1 MDSMIKDNEVDEIKE
16 LIQSGF
22 DLELISFELDIPL
35 EDIKQIKQK
44 IDKQESTKKS
54 KRYSYSEIVSNRNK
68 EAHQKMQQMRERY
81 KNLYFKS
88 NKVDNVKQKQLTEE
102 EIEIINSCIT
112 KIQNSIEEIRDI
124 SKYERRKNVANI
136 LEEVKK
142 IQNYPLTI
150 EQVEKL
156 NILMDVEELTKS
168 SFFYDVKNLKKY
180 NLSNA
185 ISNIIKKIN
194 KYQRIIDRKLVE
206 AIDIAQSQTEDL
218 EELKALKQKITTEM
232 EIENEIL
239 IGSVKSKINNKISKI
254 QQSKALERIKNDIPK
269 SILEIISN
277 LANGTVDIEKAKKI
291 IEEEAKKRVDSKPK
305 TTFSLTEQQEKR
317 QILIQIGTA
326 IREKS
331 DRFHVVNPETTIYQ
345 IQELCG
351 KDLGQAVRI
360 VVENLISR
368 KDFEEAKRIYNKFS
382 GKDKGDIIAT
392 VMKDL
397 RLKIRNAEISD
408 IVLKGINT
416 QGTEEEERE
425 YFELIEKGIKMEN
438 VKLRAISLGKSQDGT
453 RNITLADI
461 WTDEN
466 QKEKDVKIRGG
477 NYLR

>member
-1 MDSMIKDNEVDEIKE
+1 MLKYNKEEIKE
-16 LIQSGF
+16 LIRNGF

-44 IDKQESTKKS
+44 IDKQESTRKG

-88 NKVDNVKQKQLTEE
+88 NKVDKVDNVKQLSEE

-156 NILMDVEELTKS
+156 NILMDVEGLTKS
-168 SFFYDVKNLKKY
+168 SFFYDVKSLKKY

-185 ISNIIKKIN
+185 ISNIIKKIDN
-194 KYQRIIDRKLVE
+194 YQRIIDRKLVE

-254 QQSKALERIKNDIPK
+254 QQNKALERIKNDIPK
-269 SILEIISN
+269 SILEIINN

-317 QILIQIGTA
+317 QILIQIGIA

-331 DRFHVVNPETTIYQ
+331 DRFYVVNPETTIYQ

-368 KDFEEAKRIYNKFS
+368 KDFEEAKRICSKFS

-416 QGTEEEERE
+416 QGTEEEERK

-438 VKLRAISLGKSQDGT
+438 VKLKAISLGKSQDGT

-466 QKEKDVKIRGG
+466 QEEKNVKI
-477 NYLR
+477 L

>member
-1 MDSMIKDNEVDEIKE
+1 
-16 LIQSGF
+16 
-22 DLELISFELDIPL
+22 
-35 EDIKQIKQK
+35 
-44 IDKQESTKKS
+44 
-54 KRYSYSEIVSNRNK
+54 
-68 EAHQKMQQMRERY
+68 
-81 KNLYFKS
+81 
-88 NKVDNVKQKQLTEE
+88 
-102 EIEIINSCIT
+102 
-112 KIQNSIEEIRDI
+112 
-124 SKYERRKNVANI
+124 
-136 LEEVKK
+136 
-142 IQNYPLTI
+142 
-150 EQVEKL
+150 
-156 NILMDVEELTKS
+156 MDVEELTKL
-168 SFFYDVKNLKKY
+168 SFFYDFKDFKKY
-180 NLSNA
+180 NLSNTISNT

-194 KYQRIIDRKLVE
+194 KYQRIIDRKLAE

-254 QQSKALERIKNDIPK
+254 QQKKALERIKNDIPK
-269 SILEIISN
+269 SILEIIN
-277 LANGTVDIEKAKKI
+277 DLANGIVDIEKANKI
-291 IEEEAKKRVDSKPK
+291 IEEEAKKRVNSKTK

-331 DRFHVVNPETTIYQ
+331 DRFHIVNPETTIYQ

-368 KDFEEAKRIYNKFS
+368 KDFEEAKRICSKFS
-382 GKDKGDIIAT
+382 GKDKGDIIAI

-416 QGTEEEERE
+416 QGTEEEERK

-438 VKLRAISLGKSQDGT
+438 VKLKAISLGKSQDGT

-466 QKEKDVKIRGG
+466 QEEKNVKI
-477 NYLR
+477 L

>member
-1 MDSMIKDNEVDEIKE
+1 MIKDNEVDEIKK

-44 IDKQESTKKS
+44 IDKQESTRKG

-88 NKVDNVKQKQLTEE
+88 NKVDKVDNVKQLSEE

-156 NILMDVEELTKS
+156 NILMDVEGLTKS
-168 SFFYDVKNLKKY
+168 SFFYDVKSLKKY

-185 ISNIIKKIN
+185 ISNIIKKIDN
-194 KYQRIIDRKLVE
+194 YQRIIDRKLVE

-254 QQSKALERIKNDIPK
+254 QQNKALERIKNDIPK
-269 SILEIISN
+269 SILEIINN

-317 QILIQIGTA
+317 QILIQIGIA

-331 DRFHVVNPETTIYQ
+331 DRFYVVNPETTIYQ

-368 KDFEEAKRIYNKFS
+368 KDFEEAKRICSKFS

-416 QGTEEEERE
+416 QGTEEEERK

-438 VKLRAISLGKSQDGT
+438 VKLKAISLGKSQDGT

-466 QKEKDVKIRGG
+466 QEEKNVKI
-477 NYLR
+477 L